1 MKKEQDEFT
10 RQWIIDN
17 SVEIISRYDPG
28 ELTIRGLHYQLVAI
42 GMTNTITHY
51 KRVVA
56 AMISARWDDVVEFEA
71 FSDHD
76 RAMIGET
83 KSEVTDLETS
93 IEDGKEAIKSWMTLY
108 FKNRWENQPNY
119 VEVFIEKK
127 ALQGVFQK
135 SCTRAGVALGAC
147 KGYPSLTFLKESS
160 LRFVSAVERGKNPII
175 LYFGDYDPSGEDIP
189 RSIKENLIRMGC
201 PEIEVRRILLMK
213 NQVIKYK
220 LPPAP
225 VKEGDSRSAKWDGLG
240 QVELDAL
247 APEIIQNICLES
259 VYQVFDDE
267 LFDELKEIEETES
280 VSYRSALKEY
290 VINMEFND

>member
-1 MKKEQDEFT
+1 MSTKTDDFT

-17 SVEIISRYDPG
+17 SIEIVSRYNDG
-28 ELTIRGLHYQLVAI
+28 ILTLRGLHYQLVAI
-42 GMTNTITHY
+42 GMTNTLTHY

-56 AMISARWDDVVEFEA
+56 AMISARWENLVTFEA

-83 KSEVTDLETS
+83 KSEETNLETA
-93 IEDGKEAIKSWMTLY
+93 IQDGKEAIENWLTIY

-127 ALQGVFQK
+127 ALQGVFQIP
-135 SCTRAGVALGAC
+135 CTRAGVALGAC

-160 LRFVSAVERGKNPII
+160 LRFISAADRGKYPLI

-189 RSIKENLIRMGC
+189 RSIQENLIRMGC
-201 PEIEVRRILLMK
+201 PDIEVRRILLMK

-225 VKEGDSRSAKWDGLG
+225 IKEGDSRSAKWDGIG

-247 APEIIQNICLES
+247 APEIIQKICDEAIS
-259 VYQVFDDE
+259 STFDEELNDE
-267 LFDELKEIEETES
+267 LLEIEESEA
-280 VSYRSALKEY
+280 VRYRSALKDF
-290 VINMEFND
+290 VINMKF